1 MSVKI
6 ETNLGKIRAKINAG
20 KQAVTVAVTEA
31 VVEYGNIYVRED
43 QGVLMASSLIGTTLT
58 DTVSKGNW
66 SDEDKKNYA
75 SASGSNPKEGK
86 AVWDTPYA
94 KRMYYTGTPSH
105 DVNPQASL
113 MWAQKGV
120 DTHKKEL
127 QLIAQK
133 ALEKGMSK

>member
-75 SASGSNPKEGK
+75 SASAAPERGQSRLGHSICKTYVLHRNSITRRQS
-86 AVWDTPYA
+86 ASIANV
-94 KRMYYTGTPSH
+94 GT
-105 DVNPQASL
+105 
-113 MWAQKGV
+113 
-120 DTHKKEL
+120 ERR
-127 QLIAQK
+127 
-133 ALEKGMSK
+133 

>member
-43 QGVLMASSLIGTTLT
+43 QGTLKDSALI
-58 DTVSKGNW
+58 S
-66 SDEDKKNYA
+66 
-75 SASGSNPKEGK
+75 SNPKSGK

>member
-43 QGVLMASSLIGTTLT
+43 QGALKDSALI
-58 DTVSKGNW
+58 S
-66 SDEDKKNYA
+66 
-75 SASGSNPKEGK
+75 SNPKEGK

-105 DVNPQASL
+105 DINPQASL